1 MKISRTLT
9 HALLSGILFILS
21 GISAFAEYSVPVEHM
36 HSGRTHT
43 HELPIQGLAHRHGI
57 GALGEAMPSSRR
69 QATGT
74 VIYTQPQST
83 VKPPK
88 PSVQIDNNYHE
99 HDGRAHSHP
108 LPVQGIYHRHG
119 SGAIGKPI
127 ANAPRHS
134 NTIIYGTPQPSVT
147 PQKRDSFSFD
157 IFRSSNNPRSAEWRD
172 KKRNDRRDNRRNRIN
187 LSNGDT
193 NCRAGDP
200 DCNVCAAD
208 VEQQFQRAAA
218 QQISWRTEPWS
229 FDWPKRYP
237 PENLSPLDIFNGDP
251 GHALGIPDTH
261 VQGFVRTNSS
271 KYPFAGSHSHKK
283 RGGIFVVRNGRGGE
297 SLATLHSVNGR
308 HPSGVHI
315 IGKYLVYGEGNRL
328 YFKDINK
335 PRRNADL
342 SLPLSKPSFGGGLGV
357 LKLDDNRHLIV
368 TSGPGGQDSRPR
380 YNRFYLLKSING
392 TPSSI
397 SFLNESATT
406 KPAQWPAGLGYSE
419 NLSLITDC
427 GSGDIY
433 AIHTTGDEKGIGAIS
448 GNGYWRLS
456 KLVQDREVLG
466 LTAVNAFISKQNMKS
481 CNVRAAATVHV
492 NPSHKLEFYCHGY
505 AKDPDGSLFNV
516 LGKSSRNRDQFYY
529 KIGTVR

>member
-21 GISAFAEYSVPVEHM
+21 GVSAFAEYSVPVEHM
-36 HSGRTHT
+36 HSGRAHT

-74 VIYTQPQST
+74 VIYTQPQAT

-88 PSVQIDNNYHE
+88 PSVQIVNSYHE

-108 LPVQGIYHRHG
+108 LPAQGVYHRHG
-119 SGAIGKPI
+119 SGAIGKPV
-127 ANAPRHS
+127 ANAPRQS

-157 IFRSSNNPRSAEWRD
+157 IFRSGKNPRSVEWRD
-172 KKRNDRRDNRRNRIN
+172 RGRDDRRNRTS

-193 NCRAGDP
+193 TCRAGDP
-200 DCNVCAAD
+200 DCNVCAVN

-218 QQISWRTEPWS
+218 QQISWSTQPWS

-237 PENLSPLDIFNGDP
+237 PENLSPMDIFNSAA
-251 GHALGIPDTH
+251 GHKFGFPDAH

-271 KYPFAGSHSHKK
+271 KYPFAGSHSHKT
-283 RGGIFVVRNGRGGE
+283 RGGIFVIENGRGGQ
-297 SLATLHSVNGR
+297 SLTTLHSVSGR
-308 HPSGVHI
+308 HPSGVHV
-315 IGKYLVYGEGNRL
+315 IGKYLVYGVGNRL
-328 YFKDINK
+328 YFKDLNN
-335 PRRNADL
+335 PRRSADL
-342 SLPLSKPSFGGGLGV
+342 SLPLPKPSFGGGLGV
-357 LKLDDNRHLIV
+357 LKLNDDRHLIV
-368 TSGPGGQDSRPR
+368 TSGPGGQDNRPR
-380 YNRFYLLKSING
+380 FNRFYLLKSNNG
-392 TPSSI
+392 IPSSI
-397 SFLNESATT
+397 DFLNESATK
-406 KPAQWPAGLGYSE
+406 KPAQWPSTLGYSE

-433 AIHTTGDEKGIGAIS
+433 AIHTTGDEKGIGAII

-456 KLVQDREVLG
+456 KLVQDREMLG
-466 LTAVNAFISKQNMKS
+466 LTAVNAFTNKQNMQS

-492 NPSHKLEFYCHGY
+492 NPAHKLEFYCHGY

-516 LGKSSRNRDQFYY
+516 LGKSSRNKDKFYY
-529 KIGTVR
+529 KVGTVR